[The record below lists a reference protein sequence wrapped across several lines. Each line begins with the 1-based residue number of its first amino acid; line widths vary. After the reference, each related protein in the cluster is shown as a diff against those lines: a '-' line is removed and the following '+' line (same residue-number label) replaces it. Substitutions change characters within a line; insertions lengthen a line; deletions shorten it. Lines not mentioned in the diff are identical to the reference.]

1 MSYFQRF
8 NRHEIFNAEMMSFH
22 STTVRQ
28 VENFFIEND
37 LNMYNELTNKLY
49 GIWDGYLYTDLL
61 RTANDHGIG
70 EKLMA
75 RIEKTIDFI
84 MEKTHNFETV

>member
-1 MSYFQRF
+1 MSFQRF
-8 NRHEIFNAEMMSFH
+8 NRHEVFNMEMMEFH
-22 STTVRQ
+22 TNTVRQ

-61 RTANDHGIG
+61 QSAKGYALTATLI
-70 EKLMA
+70 A
-75 RIEKTIDFI
+75 RIKKTIDFI
-84 MEKTHNFETV
+84 MEETHDFETI